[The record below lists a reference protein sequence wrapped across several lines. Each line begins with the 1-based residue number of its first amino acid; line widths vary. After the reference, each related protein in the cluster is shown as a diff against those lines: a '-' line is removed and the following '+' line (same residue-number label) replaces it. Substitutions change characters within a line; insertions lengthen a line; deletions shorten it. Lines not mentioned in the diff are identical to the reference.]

1 MADVNTFCFTGRLT
15 KDPEVK
21 PTEKSAIG
29 NFTIA
34 VNYFD
39 SRDKTEK
46 ASFFDIKCFSHNA
59 NYVGKYAKKG
69 SPVTVSGEVRQER
82 WEHEGQNRSK
92 IVFYADKVKLEGKK
106 ETENN
111 SGQPQYDVN
120 KYESS
125 QQYNVNNKSQ
135 EAFVEDN
142 PFNDFDIP
150 F

>member
-1 MADVNTFCFTGRLT
+1 MADVNICCFTGRLT

-21 PTEKSAIG
+21 QTEKSAIC

-46 ASFFDIKCFSHNA
+46 ASFLDIKCFAHNA

-106 ETENN
+106 ETEGS
-111 SGQPQYDVN
+111 SGQSQYAGNRYDGSQPYN
-120 KYESS
+120 ANTSKNDSYES
-125 QQYNVNNKSQ
+125 NFL
-135 EAFVEDN
+135 E
-142 PFNDFDIP
+142 DIP